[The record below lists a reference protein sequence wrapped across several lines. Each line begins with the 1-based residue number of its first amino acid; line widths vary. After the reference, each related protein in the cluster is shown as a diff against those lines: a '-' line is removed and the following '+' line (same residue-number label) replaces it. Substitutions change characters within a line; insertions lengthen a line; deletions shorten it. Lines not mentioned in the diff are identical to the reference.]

1 MLLLLTQIFTIR
13 IEHSRV
19 NTYGNF
25 FFWVQ
30 KYQHLKVDIEHYSD
44 SQSKASHVSFE

>member
-1 MLLLLTQIFTIR
+1 MLLLLTQICTIR

-44 SQSKASHVSFE
+44 SKQSFSC